1 MTSAGTELTAN
12 VVAPFDE
19 AADRYGSSGV
29 GFAGTV
35 ASRLVEHARLRPG
48 WRVLD
53 AECRAGAVLVRAAR
67 AVSPGGQV
75 IGVDPAAEMLARA
88 GREAERA
95 GLRHRIVL
103 SQGDATAPA
112 FGPASFDAILTS
124 PVLHLPTDP
133 AGALARW
140 HELLVPGGTLAFPR
154 VVATDPRWFPV
165 IVAVDSY
172 ASAAPGVE
180 SSVHSPGPLPVIT
193 AMLDACGYAD
203 VTSMIEAVTFR
214 YDSPQQWWKTAASEG
229 PWVTWRYIP
238 AMRLAQARAEAI
250 ALAGK
255 LCEPDGSLQCRV
267 RMAFLTARRAEGGLT
282 R

>member
-12 VVAPFDE
+12 MVAPSDE
-19 AADRYGSSGV
+19 TAGRYGSSGV
-29 GFAGTV
+29 GFPGTV
-35 ASRLVEHARLRPG
+35 ASHLVEHARLRPG

-53 AECRAGAVLVRAAR
+53 AGCGAGAVLVRAAR
-67 AVSPGGQV
+67 AVSPGGRV
-75 IGVDPAAEMLARA
+75 IGVDPDAKMLASA

-95 GLRHRIVL
+95 GLRDRIVL

-112 FGPASFDAILTS
+112 FGPASFDAILAS
-124 PVLHLPTDP
+124 LVLHLPTDP

-140 HELLVPGGTLAFPR
+140 HELLVPGGTLALPR
-154 VVATDPRWFPV
+154 AVATDPRWFPV
-165 IVAVDSY
+165 MVVVDSY

-180 SSVHSPGPLPVIT
+180 SSVHRPGPLPVAT

-203 VTSMIEAVTFR
+203 VTSVIETVTFR
-214 YDSPQQWWKTAASEG
+214 YDSPQQWWENAASEG
-229 PWVTWRYIP
+229 PWVTCQHIP
-238 AMRLAQARAEAI
+238 AMRLAEARAEAI

-267 RMAFLTARRAEGGLT
+267 RMAFLTARRAEGG
-282 R
+282 